1 MIAARN
7 ASQSETLAGMT
18 AFDLARWQLNEVLY
32 IREVPAQQGT
42 GFAVHAADG
51 TFLFNAESMSQVLAA
66 ARDNDMRL
74 AAVH

>member
-1 MIAARN
+1 MVTARDTFQPD
-7 ASQSETLAGMT
+7 ALAGMT
-18 AFDLARWQLNEVLY
+18 PFDLARWQLNEVLY
-32 IREVPAQQGT
+32 IREVRAPQGT

-51 TFLFNAESMSQVLAA
+51 TFLFNAESMSQILAA